1 MGQAKG
7 DAKRYSKDT
16 NMLTYWKEKVIVA
29 PKYAKCKMQIH
40 PHPILISKKV
50 KIGKIKLKKSETRL
64 QAEMD
69 GKIFN

>member
-50 KIGKIKLKKSETRL
+50 KIGKIK
-64 QAEMD
+64 
-69 GKIFN
+69 